1 MKHDILEYFILL
13 LIMILVVILFAPN
26 CSAGIA
32 QTVLSIE
39 CQQQFALPPSDK
51 KSMEVKLRRC
61 EGSEK
66 CELDVYASYNIKP
79 ECVQK

>member
-1 MKHDILEYFILL
+1 MKYFILL
-13 LIMILVVILFAPN
+13 LIMILVVILFAPT
-26 CSAGIA
+26 CSAGEHN
-32 QTVLSIE
+32 VLSVE

-66 CELDVYASYNIKP
+66 CRLDVYATYNIKP